1 MIIHIGAR
9 DARRANSN
17 VTERSLTGGTKRP
30 RLAPASPSAWR
41 PDFAT
46 KMVTRDLSIL
56 AAGAAAAASLL
67 VLAHRRRQ
75 DVICQPCDITDD
87 LEMKGGATLLTP
99 PRRNA
104 GTLRALS
111 TAL

>member
-1 MIIHIGAR
+1 MLHASGCDLSGR
-9 DARRANSN
+9 DQH
-17 VTERSLTGGTKRP
+17 GTAGTSAVCAH
-30 RLAPASPSAWR
+30 LFAPGL
-41 PDFAT
+41 FAT
-46 KMVTRDLSIL
+46 NSMATTRDLSIL

-75 DVICQPCDITDD
+75 DVICQPCDIADD

-104 GTLRALS
+104 GTARTLDGALS
-111 TAL
+111 

>member
-17 VTERSLTGGTKRP
+17 VTERSLTGVLNVRGLRLPP
-30 RLAPASPSAWR
+30 RDWR

-104 GTLRALS
+104 GTPRALS

>member
-17 VTERSLTGGTKRP
+17 VTERSLTGVLNVRGLRP
-30 RLAPASPSAWR
+30 PPRDWR

-104 GTLRALS
+104 GTPRALS

>member
-1 MIIHIGAR
+1 M
-9 DARRANSN
+9 
-17 VTERSLTGGTKRP
+17 
-30 RLAPASPSAWR
+30 
-41 PDFAT
+41 AT
-46 KMVTRDLSIL
+46 TRDLSIL

-75 DVICQPCDITDD
+75 DVICQPCDIADD

-104 GTLRALS
+104 GTVCAPS